1 MSDQTPVAPVVVS
14 RPSFWLA
21 WITQSPAMAAGS
33 AILMLVIGLAV
44 LAPLISP
51 QDPYD
56 LLSLSLFD
64 TKLPPGSQSYDG
76 STSYL
81 LGTDGQGRDILS
93 GILYGLR
100 ISLIVGFGSALIAG
114 AIGTIVGIVAAYFG
128 GWVEALIM
136 RLVDLQLSFPAI
148 LVALMLLAF
157 LGKGV
162 GNVVLA
168 LVIVEWAG
176 YARTARSAALVELGK
191 DYLTAAKVSLL
202 PVRRIIFVHLLPN
215 CLPPLIVLLT
225 IQVARAI
232 SLEATLSF
240 LGVGVKATEPSLGML
255 IASGFS
261 YILSGTYWITLFPG
275 IALVVTVVAV
285 NLIGDHLR
293 VALNPKLRA

>member
-1 MSDQTPVAPVVVS
+1 MSDQTPVPPIVVS
-14 RPSFWLA
+14 RPAVWLA
-21 WITQSPAMAAGS
+21 WITESPAMAAGS
-33 AILMLVIGLAV
+33 AILMLVIGMAI

>member
-1 MSDQTPVAPVVVS
+1 MSDQTPVPPIVVS
-14 RPSFWLA
+14 RPAAWLA
-21 WITQSPAMAAGS
+21 WITESPAMAAGS
-33 AILMLVIGLAV
+33 AILMLVIGMAI